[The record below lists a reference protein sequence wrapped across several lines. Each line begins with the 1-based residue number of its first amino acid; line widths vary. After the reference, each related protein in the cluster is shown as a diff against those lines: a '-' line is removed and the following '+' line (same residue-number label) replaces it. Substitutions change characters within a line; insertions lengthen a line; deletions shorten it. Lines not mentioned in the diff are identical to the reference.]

1 LEPSASAA
9 SWPSGTQGNAPRQLS
24 KPARRG
30 VGRSVH
36 RLCHPFGTLT
46 HSASVPARALRVPHP
61 EAARL
66 AAETAGAT
74 PLRAAGRCLNTLRL
88 ARPQRRARARWAPPA
103 IPTERAA
110 HQTSRTWKRAA
121 GGGRRPGEVLVSGEA
136 RHVTCRPT
144 LDCSSTSAS
153 AFGMAPS
160 RARWSR
166 SGQGQPGTV
175 LCIYSQTV
183 DAAQE
188 HAVEQRVVGNVA
200 PELGTVPAGQSGRG
214 CRAGY

>member
-1 LEPSASAA
+1 MEPSASAA

-61 EAARL
+61 GAARL

-121 GGGRRPGEVLVSGEA
+121 GGGRRPGEGFRYRFRPVSCLPQTHLGRHTEA
-136 RHVTCRPT
+136 CFP
-144 LDCSSTSAS
+144 
-153 AFGMAPS
+153 
-160 RARWSR
+160 
-166 SGQGQPGTV
+166 
-175 LCIYSQTV
+175 
-183 DAAQE
+183 
-188 HAVEQRVVGNVA
+188 VA
-200 PELGTVPAGQSGRG
+200 PTANRWACWRILSCTRRPKPPPSSLCADLMTSRTTP
-214 CRAGY
+214 RW